1 MQWNGNESE
10 SPWVCFVGVKLSCY
24 CKQTGRSA
32 YKGLHEL
39 KNKVATCEV
48 LVGGTLLVMMVAMWA
63 VLGKLTG
70 ILGLDKLMTGLRL
83 MDWVDGK
90 GLRLM
95 DTCFEKKISCD

>member
-39 KNKVATCEV
+39 KNKVATYEV
-48 LVGGTLLVMMVAMWA
+48 MVGGDFTGHDGCDVGGFGEVDWDFWIGQVNDRAQTDG
-63 VLGKLTG
+63 LG
-70 ILGLDKLMTGLRL
+70 R
-83 MDWVDGK
+83 W
-90 GLRLM
+90 
-95 DTCFEKKISCD
+95 